1 MDKKSKR
8 QLKEIKRIW
17 IQGLRE
23 IKRLGDGKAIEEKEN
38 WNGKSEEK
46 REKQS
51 GQSKKKA
58 KNQTGQSGK
67 KAKKQTGQSAKKAK
81 NQTGESEQKAKNQS
95 GQSEK
100 KARNQARQSE
110 EKAEKQ
116 TRQSEKAIHDNE
128 RREFGSNHK
137 EKPVKNHWRQR
148 NYTDFCPRHGFKL
161 LKSILGVFLVFS
173 NCVWVDGLGY
183 GQQEHKAVFGIF
195 QHTVST
201 VSHCPHESEY
211 MKRASDKCAV
221 AACGRFFQTEN
232 CAYHCMRDSSKK
244 SLVEFCAKPVRL
256 FDFCPVYDLLG
267 QRIQK
272 DFDALCKKSKSFQRH
287 YSSSD
292 IFFCD
297 PENCLQLQD
306 AGGSTNSTGLVT
318 ETTHSYSGDINDTL
332 SSQYWYLLWLF
343 SLAVI
348 AVLVIVCIFQ
358 MRKKIS
364 AWFGKITTKKNPNS
378 SEDISEN
385 GAFITS
391 VLKRDTTVQV

>member
-1 MDKKSKR
+1 
-8 QLKEIKRIW
+8 
-17 IQGLRE
+17 
-23 IKRLGDGKAIEEKEN
+23 
-38 WNGKSEEK
+38 
-46 REKQS
+46 
-51 GQSKKKA
+51 
-58 KNQTGQSGK
+58 
-67 KAKKQTGQSAKKAK
+67 
-81 NQTGESEQKAKNQS
+81 
-95 GQSEK
+95 
-100 KARNQARQSE
+100 
-110 EKAEKQ
+110 
-116 TRQSEKAIHDNE
+116 
-128 RREFGSNHK
+128 
-137 EKPVKNHWRQR
+137 
-148 NYTDFCPRHGFKL
+148 
-161 LKSILGVFLVFS
+161 
-173 NCVWVDGLGY
+173 
-183 GQQEHKAVFGIF
+183 
-195 QHTVST
+195 
-201 VSHCPHESEY
+201 
-211 MKRASDKCAV
+211 
-221 AACGRFFQTEN
+221 
-232 CAYHCMRDSSKK
+232 MRDSSKK

-318 ETTHSYSGDINDTL
+318 ETTQSYSGDINDTL

>member
-1 MDKKSKR
+1 MDKKSTR

-23 IKRLGDGKAIEEKEN
+23 IKRLGDGKAIEEEEN

-58 KNQTGQSGK
+58 KNQTGQSEK
-67 KAKKQTGQSAKKAK
+67 KAKKPTGQSAKKAK
-81 NQTGESEQKAKNQS
+81 NQTGESEKKAKNQG

-116 TRQSEKAIHDNE
+116 TGQSEKAIYDNE

-148 NYTDFCPRHGFKL
+148 NYTDFCPRHCFKL
-161 LKSILGVFLVFS
+161 LKSILGIILVFS
-173 NCVWVDGLGY
+173 HCAWVDGLGY
-183 GQQEHKAVFGIF
+183 GQQENKTVFGIF

-221 AACGRFFQTEN
+221 ACGRFFQTEY

-244 SLVEFCAKPVRL
+244 SLVEFCANPVRL
-256 FDFCPVYDLLG
+256 FDYCPVYDLRG

-287 YSSSD
+287 YNSSD

-306 AGGSTNSTGLVT
+306 ASGSTDLTGLVT
-318 ETTHSYSGDINDTL
+318 EAIPSDSGDINDTL
-332 SSQYWYLLWLF
+332 SPQYWYMPLLF

-348 AVLVIVCIFQ
+348 AVLVIACIFR
-358 MRKKIS
+358 MRKKMS
-364 AWFGKITTKKNPNS
+364 AWFGKITSSS
-378 SEDISEN
+378 SEEKREN
-385 GAFITS
+385 EVFIHEVQT
-391 VLKRDTTVQV
+391 KNTTVQM